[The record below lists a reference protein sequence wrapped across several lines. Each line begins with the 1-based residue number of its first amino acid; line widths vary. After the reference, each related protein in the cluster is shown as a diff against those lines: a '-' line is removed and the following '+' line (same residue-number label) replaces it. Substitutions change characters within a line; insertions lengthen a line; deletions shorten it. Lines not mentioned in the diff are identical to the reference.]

1 MSQLQKLPVLIIAV
15 VAEGSGDSHVTA
27 EGQQLAEQNGA
38 YFLATSSPEWGSEC
52 LDVHVYMAATP
63 RVHSLSLPPSL
74 PSCPLP
80 SCPLSPS
87 LPPPSLPLSV
97 PPSFSPSLPPSPVGC
112 TSHFFSKCWYSRF
125 TSWQIQNYN
134 PRGNK
139 DRFVCNLHL
148 LTYPFQ
154 FHPLFGHPWD

>member
-1 MSQLQKLPVLIIAV
+1 MQQDGGYSSCLGHVSGE
-15 VAEGSGDSHVTA
+15 EGG
-27 EGQQLAEQNGA
+27 G
-38 YFLATSSPEWGSEC
+38 
-52 LDVHVYMAATP
+52 P
-63 RVHSLSLPPSL
+63 RTLPPAGDRKRKGQKSL
-74 PSCPLP
+74 LVKFIINSCMHH
-80 SCPLSPS
+80 S
-87 LPPPSLPLSV
+87 
-97 PPSFSPSLPPSPVGC
+97 SLPPSPVGC

-154 FHPLFGHPWD
+154 FHPLWTPLGLASYPDPFLNVGQRGLGTRLAWDRRKCLCNQQHVRARQD